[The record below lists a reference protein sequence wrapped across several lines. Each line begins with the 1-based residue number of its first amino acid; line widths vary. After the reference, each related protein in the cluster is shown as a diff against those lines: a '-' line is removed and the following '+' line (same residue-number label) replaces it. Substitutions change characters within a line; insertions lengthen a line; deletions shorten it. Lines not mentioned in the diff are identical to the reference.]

1 MENEGG
7 YRRGQLPATPGR
19 PRASSLP
26 AAEVRP
32 QLRRPAPSPQPGP
45 NGRPAAVTAA
55 RAGLRLP
62 AAPAP
67 LWRSRGGGAGRSR
80 RAGGWGV
87 PAPAWPCP
95 GRAGQGGSARPRCR
109 RPVRCGWAA
118 SRPPRRPLPAADAM
132 LRPEISASYQEVRGE
147 GGVRGGRRGKAV
159 VGPSSPGGAGAVTRG
174 AMSDPGAWRL
184 PSGYTQRCR
193 RELVSA
199 PVSGSAARQ
208 GWPRRC
214 RVRGALAKRIAGRT
228 EPSAASLAPSGP
240 SASAQA
246 RPSRV
251 GLAVR
256 PCAFTCLVLPLALLL
271 TAG

>member
-1 MENEGG
+1 MAKPRRWGG
-7 YRRGQLPATPGR
+7 KEPAGGR
-19 PRASSLP
+19 
-26 AAEVRP
+26 AA
-32 QLRRPAPSPQPGP
+32 
-45 NGRPAAVTAA
+45 
-55 RAGLRLP
+55 
-62 AAPAP
+62 
-67 LWRSRGGGAGRSR
+67 GGSR
-80 RAGGWGV
+80 RLRG
-87 PAPAWPCP
+87 PA
-95 GRAGQGGSARPRCR
+95 RVGQGGSARPRCR
-109 RPVRCGWAA
+109 CPVRCGWAA

-132 LRPEISASYQEVRGE
+132 LRPEISASYQEVRG
-147 GGVRGGRRGKAV
+147 GGGRRGKAV
-159 VGPSSPGGAGAVTRG
+159 VGPSSPGGAGAAARG

-193 RELVSA
+193 RELISA

-214 RVRGALAKRIAGRT
+214 RVRGALAKRVAGRT

-256 PCAFTCLVLPLALLL
+256 PCAFICLVLPLVLLL